1 MHHIF
6 GEWIVPWLMQLFFFH
21 MCLLVKMYVRRRRPD
36 KPCMFPKILMK
47 ITDLR
52 SISVKGTYVP
62 HTHTQRLKGFSSGWL
77 STYFV
82 VEKTVEFI
90 YLQVYLWKKNLKKKK
105 KLEAS
110 LEILPRTDYNGNF
123 ARAWLTLWS
132 CISCHHSIPGAE
144 RVITLKMEIP
154 GSMPPLIQEM
164 LENSDGVEGH
174 GGGGG
179 KARKEEQMESGSGR
193 PSQSPTSVPSPSCSP
208 ASCSPSPSSNWTP
221 ALVLYVS
228 PAQKKKKGLLTLWG
242 MNPLYVNQPGVN
254 RLSTAEAGGV
264 GQTGTPRFY
273 V

>member
-1 MHHIF
+1 MHQIF
-6 GEWIVPWLMQLFFFH
+6 REWIVPWLMQLFFFH
-21 MCLLVKMYVRRRRPD
+21 MCLLVKMYVRRRRPE

-52 SISVKGTYVP
+52 SISVKGKYVP
-62 HTHTQRLKGFSSGWL
+62 HTQRFRGFSSGWF
-77 STYFV
+77 STHFV
-82 VEKTVEFI
+82 FKKAVEFI
-90 YLQVYLWKKNLKKKK
+90 YLQVYLWKKLNFKK

-110 LEILPRTDYNGNF
+110 LEILPGADYNGNF
-123 ARAWLTLWS
+123 TRAWLTLWS
-132 CISCHHSIPGAE
+132 CTSCHHSIPGAE

-179 KARKEEQMESGSGR
+179 KARKEEQMESGSRR
-193 PSQSPTSVPSPSCSP
+193 PSQSPTPVPSPSCSP

-228 PAQKKKKGLLTLWG
+228 PPQKKDYWHYEAWT
-242 MNPLYVNQPGVN
+242 
-254 RLSTAEAGGV
+254 LST
-264 GQTGTPRFY
+264 
-273 V
+273 